1 MPALAVI
8 VTSPA
13 LTPVTSPVVAST
25 VAIASSLDENVTFVE
40 AGLTVALT
48 VSLAPTATTVDVAF
62 NVRLG
67 FLTVTVAFNV
77 LFTDFPDFLP
87 VTLTIFFRD
96 HIACRVDKT
105 GIYSKV
111 CGRIICS

>member
-1 MPALAVI
+1 MVTVFVVLPALAVI

-48 VSLAPTATTVDVAF
+48 VSFAPTATSVDVAV
-62 NVRLG
+62 NVRDG
-67 FLTVTVAFNV
+67 FLTVIVAFKV
-77 LFTDFPDFLP
+77 LSAFSVPFLVFTLP
-87 VTLTIFFRD
+87 VTLTIFS
-96 HIACRVDKT
+96 
-105 GIYSKV
+105 YSMDTIKW
-111 CGRIICS
+111 IK

>member
-1 MPALAVI
+1 MIRVLTVILTDFVVLPALAVI

-48 VSLAPTATTVDVAF
+48 VSFAPTATSLAAFNVNAGLLTLIVAF
-62 NVRLG
+62 NV
-67 FLTVTVAFNV
+67 FFTAF
-77 LFTDFPDFLP
+77 FPFLP
-87 VTLTIFFRD
+87 VTLTIFS
-96 HIACRVDKT
+96 
-105 GIYSKV
+105 YSMDTIKW
-111 CGRIICS
+111 IK